1 MVWKQKRAGYGF
13 ILPALLVLFFIGL
26 YPLLYQIY
34 LSFTDWY
41 LLRSPE
47 PIFHGLAG
55 FERLLNDEVVWESL
69 GRTLIWTIGTVIIE
83 FLLGLTI
90 ALLLNRPSRLNG
102 ILSGLILLPWV
113 APSIVIALTWR
124 WLLDSEY
131 GTIHYVLHELGLV
144 GRRSLLGS
152 PQTALAV
159 LTFISAWKGTPFMVV
174 ALLAAMK
181 SIPQELYESA
191 SVDGATAF
199 DRLRFITLPL
209 IRRTAVV
216 MSLVLGILAFYS
228 FDIVWA
234 IGKGGPVDSTTL
246 IGVYLFRNFFERK
259 EISYAATI
267 AVGMMIFL
275 LFFSMLYLLAFRE
288 HRR

>member
-1 MVWKQKRAGYGF
+1 MIWKQRRAAYGF
-13 ILPALLVLFFIGL
+13 VLPALLVLFVIGL

-34 LSFTDWY
+34 LSLTDWY

-47 PIFHGLAG
+47 PVFHGLAG

-159 LTFISAWKGTPFMVV
+159 LTFVSAWKGTPFMVV

-191 SVDGATAF
+191 AVDGATAW
-199 DRLRFITLPL
+199 DRLRYITLPL

-216 MSLVLGILAFYS
+216 ISLVLGILAFYS

-234 IGKGGPVDSTTL
+234 IGKGGPADSTTL

-288 HRR
+288 RRR